1 MLNTYMSYNP
11 PHLDQAI
18 VWLNL
23 DPTFRDYTAGTSNV
37 QNWKN
42 AIDINEIYTQS
53 NSARRP
59 LDTGSA
65 YSFDGGDW
73 LASGAEHTLDT
84 SNGGWTMVVRYAADN
99 WTVSDAILGDDSGNN
114 TFIKNNGNSG
124 LSVKAYDGSSISTK
138 GLAFD
143 DPATLTNLTFYNI
156 ILTCDSTGEMFCFID
171 NVKQAA
177 TPNFPNNGY
186 DLILDEVGGKNGNTM
201 QFTGDV
207 HEVLLFNTYLTDIQC
222 NDVSKYLQVK
232 FIAL

>member
-53 NSARRP
+53 NSARR
-59 LDTGSA
+59 L
-65 YSFDGGDW
+65 
-73 LASGAEHTLDT
+73 
-84 SNGGWTMVVRYAADN
+84 
-99 WTVSDAILGDDSGNN
+99 LGDDSGNN